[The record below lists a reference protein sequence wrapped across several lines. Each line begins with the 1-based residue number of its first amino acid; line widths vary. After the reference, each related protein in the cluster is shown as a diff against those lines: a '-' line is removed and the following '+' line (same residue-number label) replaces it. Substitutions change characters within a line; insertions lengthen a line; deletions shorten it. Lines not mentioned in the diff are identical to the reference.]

1 MDEKL
6 IDQFISDKVAEINEE
21 VHTDVE
27 LAYETLE
34 QLWKIMVFENNG
46 PTSRLV
52 DLFWL
57 CADATSV
64 QTSATNKSSVS
75 LSATE
80 IQHEESASLLSEL
93 TVLPSMSITPALAQE
108 MPTEREIITTSPIN
122 VYENTITSVRMSTSI
137 PILEHSQDQ
146 GDWLGSISLD
156 QCSESSKY
164 FNYLIHA
171 STAHIQ
177 KDQKFFVTAQEY
189 SDSYW
194 TDESDIEKYIECF
207 DLIDQAKDIIDSFL
221 TVQDLIHKLSR
232 CNIKEGV
239 VILEK
244 LVAYH
249 QCLNIS
255 ESSEDLDSS
264 LENACSWR
272 AEFAQRVRENA
283 EMRKANIVKIQD
295 QVLEA
300 SNFLYRWVVKFSEVL
315 FVNIFST
322 ENILQYISVN
332 ITKQELAQQ
341 WLSPENVTKRQNFL
355 VGITDLENKKKQY
368 VDLLYFIRELMY
380 DSYYDL
386 KYYRPIIINDSSVHD
401 LELVKKGLTV
411 KYISDQ
417 ATEYNIISRIT
428 NNFYKVVDK
437 GPMGIL
443 EKTVMVPLRDIRD
456 ELKAFETNLREYQ
469 DSIKVDSQFYL

>member
-6 IDQFISDKVAEINEE
+6 IDGFISDKVADINEE

-27 LAYETLE
+27 LVYQVLE
-34 QLWKIMVFENNG
+34 QIWKIMALENNG
-46 PTSRLV
+46 TTSRLV
-52 DLFWL
+52 EFLRF
-57 CADATSV
+57 CTNATSV
-64 QTSATNKSSVS
+64 EPSATNKASVS

-80 IQHEESASLLSEL
+80 IQHEESATILSEL

-108 MPTEREIITTSPIN
+108 MPAEREFITTSPIN
-122 VYENTITSVRMSTSI
+122 VYENSITPVRMSTSI
-137 PILEHSQDQ
+137 PIPEHSQDQ

-194 TDESDIEKYIECF
+194 TDESDIEKYSECF

-232 CNIKEGV
+232 CNIKEDS
-239 VILEK
+239 VIMEK
-244 LVAYH
+244 LMDHH
-249 QCLNIS
+249 QDFHIS
-255 ESSEDLDSS
+255 ESSEDFDSR
-264 LENACSWR
+264 LESACSWR
-272 AEFAQRVRENA
+272 AEFAEKVRQKA
-283 EMRKANIVKIQD
+283 EISKANIIKLQHQI
-295 QVLEA
+295 LEA
-300 SNFLYRWVVKFSEVL
+300 SIFFYLWLIKFDEVL

-322 ENILQYISVN
+322 ENMLQYISVN

-341 WLSPENVTKRQNFL
+341 WLSPENVTKRQKFV

-368 VDLLYFIRELMY
+368 NDVLFFISDLMY

-386 KYYRPIIINDSSVHD
+386 RYYRPAIINDSSVHD

-417 ATEYNIISRIT
+417 ATEYNIIRRIT
-428 NNFYKVVDK
+428 NNFYEVLDE
-437 GPMGIL
+437 GPL
-443 EKTVMVPLRDIRD
+443 EIFEKSVMVPLRDIRD
-456 ELKAFETNLREYQ
+456 ELKAFETNLKEYH
-469 DSIKVDSQFYL
+469 DSIKMDSQFYL

>member
-21 VHTDVE
+21 IHTDVE
-27 LAYETLE
+27 LVYQVLE
-34 QLWKIMVFENNG
+34 QIWKIMALDNNEI
-46 PTSRLV
+46 TSRLV
-52 DLFWL
+52 EFLRF
-57 CADATSV
+57 CTNATSV
-64 QTSATNKSSVS
+64 EPSATNKASDS
-75 LSATE
+75 LSSTE
-80 IQHEESASLLSEL
+80 IQHEESATILSEL
-93 TVLPSMSITPALAQE
+93 TVLPSMSITPALAPE
-108 MPTEREIITTSPIN
+108 MPTERAIITTSPSDI
-122 VYENTITSVRMSTSI
+122 YENTITSLRMSTSI
-137 PILEHSQDQ
+137 VEHSQDQ
-146 GDWLGSISLD
+146 SAWFGSISLD
-156 QCSESSKY
+156 QCEEANKY
-164 FNYLIHA
+164 FNHLIHA
-171 STAHIQ
+171 SNADIK

-189 SDSYW
+189 SDYYW
-194 TDESDIEKYIECF
+194 TDESDIEKYSECF

-221 TVQDLIHKLSR
+221 TVQDLIHKLSG
-232 CNIKEGV
+232 CNFKEGI

-249 QCLNIS
+249 QYLNIS
-255 ESSEDLDSS
+255 ESSEDLDSR

-300 SNFLYRWVVKFSEVL
+300 SNFLYRWVIKFSEVL

-341 WLSPENVTKRQNFL
+341 WLSPENVTKRQKFV

-368 VDLLYFIRELMY
+368 DDLLFFISDLMR

-386 KYYRPIIINDSSVHD
+386 KYYRPVIINDSSVHD
-401 LELVKKGLTV
+401 LELVKKAMTV
-411 KYISDQ
+411 KYFSVQ
-417 ATEYNIISRIT
+417 ATKYNIISRIT
-428 NNFYKVVDK
+428 NNFYKVLDK
-437 GPMGIL
+437 GPMEIF

-456 ELKAFETNLREYQ
+456 ELKAFETNLKEYQ
-469 DSIKVDSQFYL
+469 DSIKMDSQFYL